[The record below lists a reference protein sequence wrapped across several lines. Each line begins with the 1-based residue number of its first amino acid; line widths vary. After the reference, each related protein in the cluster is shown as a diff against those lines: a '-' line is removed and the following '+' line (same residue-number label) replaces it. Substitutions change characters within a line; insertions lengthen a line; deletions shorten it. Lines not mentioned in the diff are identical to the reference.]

1 MREGER
7 TVREGGFPRSARA
20 HCGHLPS
27 LSLPLFSPGVTEY
40 SYVTTFC
47 LASIVLPHLTGVAEA
62 TGTPSLAHTHAPP
75 EQTDPSGQTKLHAP
89 QLAASVWKS

>member
-1 MREGER
+1 M
-7 TVREGGFPRSARA
+7 REGGFLRSARA
-20 HCGHLPS
+20 HRGHLPS

-40 SYVTTFC
+40 SYVTTFWF
-47 LASIVLPHLTGVAEA
+47 AQRSSFPHLAGEEEA